1 MTILKYDDVK
11 EKAST
16 LRALTSLDREEFEK
30 LCVAFGETW
39 ERHQQATGHVASKG
53 GRPPQLGTIEDKLL
67 FILFYLKTYPLQE
80 VQGHW
85 FELSQGQ
92 ANVWIHRLSG
102 VLKATLN
109 DQGHLPARLPAE
121 MLTRLEAEGRQPFGI
136 DATERRIHRPA
147 EDERQ
152 RQHYSGKKKAH
163 TVKNNLV
170 AGLDDRQVKYLSDT
184 HEGKK
189 HDKKICDE
197 DGIRLPEGSELYRD
211 TAYQG
216 HAMNGVEIYQ
226 PKKKPRGGELSKDD
240 KAQNRLISR
249 VRVVVEQVISGVK
262 RCRIVKEVFR
272 NTLPGYADIVME
284 LACGLHNFR
293 SYCRLEVY

>member
-1 MTILKYDDVK
+1 MATITYDEVK

-16 LRALTSLDREEFEK
+16 LRAMTSLDRDEFEA
-30 LCVAFGETW
+30 LCVVFNETW
-39 ERHQQATGHVASKG
+39 ERHRQAIGHDASKG
-53 GRPPQLGTIEDKLL
+53 GRPPQLGAIEDKVL

-80 VQGHW
+80 VQGHV
-85 FELSQGQ
+85 FGLSQGQ
-92 ANVWIHRLSG
+92 ANQWIHRLSE
-102 VLKATLN
+102 VLKETLKV
-109 DQGHLPARLPAE
+109 QGHVPARLPAQ
-121 MLTRLEAEGRQPFGI
+121 MLARLDEEALQPFGI
-136 DATERRIHRPA
+136 DATERRIQRPA
-147 EDERQ
+147 EDARQ

-170 AGLDDRQVKYLSDT
+170 AGLEDRQIKYVSDT

-197 DGIRLPEGSELYRD
+197 DGIRTPEGSDLYRD

-216 HAMNGVEIYQ
+216 HAMAGVTIHQ
-226 PKKKPRGGELSKDD
+226 PKKKPRGGELSDDD
-240 KAQNRLISR
+240 KAHNRLISR

-262 RCRIVKEVFR
+262 RCHIVKDVFR
-272 NTLPGYADIVME
+272 NTRPGYADTVIE

-293 SYCRLEVY
+293 SHCRLESY